1 MEHKE
6 QTNKEKNTEPHVQE
20 EKKSNKK
27 GSSSKYLKKIQ
38 ELEARIEELERENQA
53 LKEQNLRRIAE
64 FENFKRRK
72 EKEFLDLL
80 QNANEELII
89 ELLPV
94 IDDFERFLQHAND
107 ENQNVESLK
116 QGVELIYKKF
126 MQILEKQ
133 GLKPIESVG
142 EEFDTEKHQA
152 LMQIDSD
159 QHESGK
165 VVDEHLKGYTLNGKV
180 IRHSQVLVAK

>member
-1 MEHKE
+1 MSD
-6 QTNKEKNTEPHVQE
+6 KEKNKKEENVQE
-20 EKKSNKK
+20 EKKTNKK
-27 GSSSKYLKKIQ
+27 SSSSKYAKKIQ
-38 ELEARIEELERENQA
+38 ELEEKIKQLEEENKA

-72 EKEFLDLL
+72 EKEFLEIL

-94 IDDFERFLQHAND
+94 VDDFERFLLHAND

-116 QGVELIYKKF
+116 QGVELIYKKL
-126 MQILEKQ
+126 MQVLEKQ
-133 GLKPIESVG
+133 GLKPIESIG
-142 EEFDTEKHQA
+142 EEFDAEKHQA
-152 LMQIDSD
+152 LMQVDSD
-159 QHESGK
+159 EHESGK
-165 VVDEHLKGYTLNGKV
+165 VVNEHLKGYTLNGKV

>member
-1 MEHKE
+1 MED
-6 QTNKEKNTEPHVQE
+6 KEKVTQEKEAEQVVQE
-20 EKKSNKK
+20 EKKSTKK

-38 ELEARIEELERENQA
+38 ELEDKVKQLEAENQA

-72 EKEFLDLL
+72 EKEFLDIL

-94 IDDFERFLQHAND
+94 IDDFERFLLHAND

-159 QHESGK
+159 KHESGK

>member
-1 MEHKE
+1 MSD
-6 QTNKEKNTEPHVQE
+6 KEKNTKEEHVQE
-20 EKKSNKK
+20 EKKTNKK
-27 GSSSKYLKKIQ
+27 SSGSKYAKKIQ
-38 ELEARIEELERENQA
+38 ELEEKIKQLEEENRA

-72 EKEFLDLL
+72 EKEFLEIL

-94 IDDFERFLQHAND
+94 VDDFERFLLHAND

-116 QGVELIYKKF
+116 QGMELIYKKL
-126 MQILEKQ
+126 MQVLEKQ
-133 GLKPIESVG
+133 GLKPIESIG
-142 EEFDTEKHQA
+142 EEFDAEKHQA

-159 QHESGK
+159 EHESGK
-165 VVDEHLKGYTLNGKV
+165 VVNEHLKGYTLNGKV